1 MDIFFISFVKV
12 VVLYEEGGILLDG
25 LDFVKGFLLNNVQMI
40 NIENVGIVNGFCCDK
55 YLDWLFEFFCFGCS
69 ILICLFCVVREY
81 RKRICECVF
90 LVDVM
95 ERQRFRV

>member
-25 LDFVKGFLLNNVQMI
+25 LDIVNGFLLNNVQVI

-55 YLDWLFEFFCFGCS
+55 YLD
-69 ILICLFCVVREY
+69 
-81 RKRICECVF
+81 
-90 LVDVM
+90 
-95 ERQRFRV
+95 